1 MLMLFRWLHGSWQ
14 AEGELHLSSLRCIY
28 CTTDLVAS
36 QYASRFL
43 GLMTVSPIILLS
55 AARNINIVIFHG
67 YVGLSEGS
75 CWVWCMFLKLFGG
88 CWMLLLWLWWIL
100 LWLFDDVSLYV
111 SWSLILDYHLISF
124 VCLWGCVIPY
134 SKIKLPVGPTGAQ
147 KCFSLNLSRLYCR
160 STGWW
165 LQRP

>member
-1 MLMLFRWLHGSWQ
+1 MLFSSWAYWLTKAYSRILMLFRWLHGSWQ

-43 GLMTVSPIILLS
+43 RLMTVSPIILLS

-75 CWVWCMFLKLFGG
+75 CWVWCIFLKLFGG
-88 CWMLLLWLWWIL
+88 CWMLLLWLGGFCYGCSMIL
-100 LWLFDDVSLYV
+100 RCMSHDFWFLVIIRYHVFVFEDLLF
-111 SWSLILDYHLISF
+111 
-124 VCLWGCVIPY
+124 
-134 SKIKLPVGPTGAQ
+134 PTQ
-147 KCFSLNLSRLYCR
+147 RLNFQWDPRELKK
-160 STGWW
+160 
-165 LQRP
+165 